1 MTLLECI
8 KLSPGHLCH
17 CHGTISLF
25 WRRRFQGVPPNFV
38 SLAEALCHT
47 RLGDLRYK
55 SVVPSHILT
64 LICERFVSL
73 RLLFRYLSFNEPYNA
88 AKSRDFRPAARWIQ
102 KDETAIPQTHN
113 HLVNCWRWII
123 GLSHGI
129 FCDICPDF
137 RSTWDSTTVVPQE
150 MSAFLSLLV
159 WCSEEAENVQC
170 QHQRMCIV
178 KLIQESDE

>member
-8 KLSPGHLCH
+8 KLSPVHLCH

-47 RLGDLRYK
+47 RLGDLRYE

-73 RLLFRYLSFNEPYNA
+73 RLIFRYLSFNEPYNA
-88 AKSRDFRPAARWIQ
+88 AKSRDFWRAARRTQ
-102 KDETAIPQTHN
+102 KDEIATSRTNN
-113 HLVNCWRWII
+113 HLVNCNN
-123 GLSHGI
+123 
-129 FCDICPDF
+129 CDSGRNIASFTMHALICAKHET
-137 RSTWDSTTVVPQE
+137 RR
-150 MSAFLSLLV
+150 LSLRVKMSTSLSALV
-159 WCSEEAENVQC
+159 WCSGDNACVRYR
-170 QHQRMCIV
+170 HQIMTLVWCY
-178 KLIQESDE
+178 L